1 MVPHIKRDSISEYS
15 MGLTSRKL
23 AIDLGTSTT
32 RIHLPKKGIVVNQP
46 TMIAL
51 DDETDTASPIAVGD
65 DAAEMFGK
73 SPDNISVLRPMKA
86 GVIAD
91 YGATKAMLSRFINQS
106 TGRFH
111 ISKPEA
117 MITISGT
124 ATSTEKKALLDA
136 SLESGLQN
144 VHLIQSTVASALG
157 AGLQIAEPTGVMIID
172 IGAGT
177 TEIGVFSLGGIVAEA
192 AIRVGGDNID
202 DAIKVMCRREHGI
215 LLSSDELFRIKSK
228 FLNLK
233 TRENNSYNLTGQ
245 SIIQGTPKKVTIKQ
259 KVLQNYID
267 VPLDAI
273 TRVFKRVL
281 EQTPPDIISDIAQH
295 GVVMAGGSSQV
306 RGMGDYMSKRLNIA
320 CIRAQHHQLASIKGA
335 NLALTHLDDYR
346 KSLLA

>member
-1 MVPHIKRDSISEYS
+1 M
-15 MGLTSRKL
+15 
-23 AIDLGTSTT
+23 
-32 RIHLPKKGIVVNQP
+32 
-46 TMIAL
+46 
-51 DDETDTASPIAVGD
+51 
-65 DAAEMFGK
+65 
-73 SPDNISVLRPMKA
+73 
-86 GVIAD
+86 
-91 YGATKAMLSRFINQS
+91 
-106 TGRFH
+106 
-111 ISKPEA
+111 
-117 MITISGT
+117 
-124 ATSTEKKALLDA
+124 
-136 SLESGLQN
+136 
-144 VHLIQSTVASALG
+144 
-157 AGLQIAEPTGVMIID
+157 
-172 IGAGT
+172 
-177 TEIGVFSLGGIVAEA
+177 AEA

-320 CIRAQHHQLASIKGA
+320 CIRAQHPQLASIKGA